1 MSETIHIVCPN
12 CLSVNRLP
20 KKEHYNKAVCGK
32 CGANLLD
39 THPVNL
45 EPNSFMTHISKND
58 ILVIVDFWA
67 PWCGPC
73 QMMAPAFEEAARTF
87 PLKARFVKVNT
98 QDYPQLSAQFGIRGI
113 PTMIAFKNGQELDR
127 ISGAMQTQ
135 QIIQWV
141 SRFV

>member
-1 MSETIHIVCPN
+1 MAETIHVVCPN

-32 CGANLLD
+32 CGYNLLD
-39 THPVNL
+39 THPLNL
-45 EPNSFMTHISKND
+45 DPNSFITHISKND
-58 ILVIVDFWA
+58 IPVIVDFWA

-73 QMMAPAFEEAARTF
+73 QMMAPAFEEAARVF
-87 PLKARFVKVNT
+87 PLKARFAKLNT

-113 PTMIAFKNGQELDR
+113 PTMIAFKNGKELDR

-135 QIIQWV
+135 QIIEWV